1 MRLQEKC
8 LSMKE
13 GQKMVVTNRWSKK
26 KYEVWEISEKTVKL
40 KREDGTIFEIS
51 KSEYQFN
58 YRVEK

>member
-1 MRLQEKC
+1 
-8 LSMKE
+8 MKE

-40 KREDGTIFEIS
+40 KREDGTIIEIS

>member
-1 MRLQEKC
+1 
-8 LSMKE
+8 
-13 GQKMVVTNRWSKK
+13 MVVTNRWSKK
-26 KYEVWEISEKTVKL
+26 RYEVWEISEKTVKL

>member
-1 MRLQEKC
+1 
-8 LSMKE
+8 MKE

-58 YRVEK
+58 YRVDK